1 MEYKLG
7 TIRQANI
14 QAHDDIETD
23 ILNEQSG
30 LLTFTLR
37 INGGNIVDYNVVK
50 YVNVR
55 EYLTG
60 EVFNKQLSISQY
72 YRTGG
77 GKDSIRNNNG
87 QRNA

>member
-14 QAHDDIETD
+14 EAHDDIETD
-23 ILNEQSG
+23 ILAEQDG
-30 LLTFTLR
+30 LFTFTLR

-55 EYLTG
+55 NYLTD
-60 EVFNKQLSISQY
+60 EVINRQLSISQY

-77 GKDSIRNNNG
+77 GKDTLWNDNSK
-87 QRNA
+87 RNA